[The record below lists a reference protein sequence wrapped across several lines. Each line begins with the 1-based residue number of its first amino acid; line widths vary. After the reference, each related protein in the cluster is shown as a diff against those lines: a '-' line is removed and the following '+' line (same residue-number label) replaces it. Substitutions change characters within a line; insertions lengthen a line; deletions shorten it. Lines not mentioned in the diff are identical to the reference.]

1 MKKKFNLIMSQFSSS
16 SSFPL
21 ASLNAKAFDNLKMKR
36 LFSSIKVSHLASAIL
51 ISICLTSQVC
61 SAQNEAPQMADTFRS
76 EGKIYVVVLVLSIV
90 FACLATY
97 LIIIDRKLKKLED
110 KVK

>member
-1 MKKKFNLIMSQFSSS
+1 MKK
-16 SSFPL
+16 
-21 ASLNAKAFDNLKMKR
+21 
-36 LFSSIKVSHLASAIL
+36 L
-51 ISICLTSQVC
+51 ISLIILLLSVTSGF
-61 SAQNEAPQMADTFRS
+61 AQNDAPQMADTFRS

-90 FACLATY
+90 FVCLATY

>member
-1 MKKKFNLIMSQFSSS
+1 
-16 SSFPL
+16 
-21 ASLNAKAFDNLKMKR
+21 MKR
-36 LFSSIKVSHLASAIL
+36 LISLIGLLLSVTSSF
-51 ISICLTSQVC
+51 
-61 SAQNEAPQMADTFRS
+61 AQNDAPQMADTFRS

-90 FACLATY
+90 FVCLATY

>member
-1 MKKKFNLIMSQFSSS
+1 MKK
-16 SSFPL
+16 
-21 ASLNAKAFDNLKMKR
+21 
-36 LFSSIKVSHLASAIL
+36 L
-51 ISICLTSQVC
+51 ISLIVLLLSVTSVF
-61 SAQNEAPQMADTFRS
+61 AQNDAPQMADTFRS

-90 FACLATY
+90 FVCLATY

>member
-1 MKKKFNLIMSQFSSS
+1 MKK
-16 SSFPL
+16 
-21 ASLNAKAFDNLKMKR
+21 
-36 LFSSIKVSHLASAIL
+36 L
-51 ISICLTSQVC
+51 ISLLFLLITTLAN
-61 SAQNEAPQMADTFRS
+61 AQNDAPQMADTFRS

-90 FACLATY
+90 FVCLATY

>member
-1 MKKKFNLIMSQFSSS
+1 
-16 SSFPL
+16 
-21 ASLNAKAFDNLKMKR
+21 
-36 LFSSIKVSHLASAIL
+36 
-51 ISICLTSQVC
+51 
-61 SAQNEAPQMADTFRS
+61 MADTFRS

-90 FACLATY
+90 FVCLATY